1 MTSTVNGSYIYN
13 QVFPLIDYC
22 GDIRAMEKNGS
33 SGGYSPEFSPNNI
46 RRLIISPDAVLCHY
60 HMTLGK
66 LKSLADVVHLAP
78 QVLARCETMPDYKPI
93 VGVLATSRI
102 CASVEEVIFLTRSN
116 DGSVCL
122 ADNELDF
129 DSLVKSFKRQG
140 SLEDT
145 VKGRYKRL
153 HDFTIVNMSYNEFMT
168 RLRQEGNVFT
178 FICDLAFMQSAG
190 ANVKIVHDEE
200 EWYKS
205 WGSSAQAY
213 KPDGIGKDLHT
224 YFSNIVQKYEDR
236 KKSNDLQKF
245 KDERV
250 KGLEADFEKAYSLY
264 KRASKCY
271 IQITK
276 ASSLM
281 GTNVLFN
288 HPLEKL
294 KPPALYEC
302 GVLKGRNVG
311 QLVQANSEKEALTE
325 NTKILKAFVVD
336 IHDCLMMFLLKNL
349 TELCQTR
356 PVTANVVVRTM
367 EPTLKVPA
375 LCRDYAAQ
383 IKAVTGVDFNGQS
396 LKTSLI
402 NVSWYCANI
411 LFSKSGK
418 RFSRGEENRGY
429 WEDLLA

>member
-1 MTSTVNGSYIYN
+1 MANAINGSYIYN

-22 GDIRAMEKNGS
+22 GDIRAADKNGMF
-33 SGGYSPEFSPNNI
+33 GTYSPAFSPNNI

-60 HMTLGK
+60 HMTLGR
-66 LKSLADVVHLAP
+66 LKSLADVVHLSP
-78 QVLARCETMPDYKPI
+78 QVLARCEDMPDYKPI

-102 CASVEEVIFLTRSN
+102 CASVEEVIFLTCAN
-116 DGSVCL
+116 DGSMYL
-122 ADNELDF
+122 ANNELDF

-153 HDFTIVNMSYNEFMT
+153 HDFTVVNISYNEFMS
-168 RLRQEGNVFT
+168 RLRQEGNAFT
-178 FICDLAFMQSAG
+178 FICDLAFMRSAG

-200 EWYKS
+200 DWYKS
-205 WGSSAQAY
+205 WGSSAQVY
-213 KPDGIGKDLHT
+213 KPDGVGEALHSHFT
-224 YFSNIVQKYEDR
+224 KIAQKYEDG
-236 KKSNDLQKF
+236 KKSDELQKF

-250 KGLEADFEKAYSLY
+250 KGLESDFEKTYGLY
-264 KRASKCY
+264 KKASKCY
-271 IQITK
+271 IQISK

-302 GVLKGRNVG
+302 HILKDRNVG
-311 QLVQANSEKEALTE
+311 QLVQATSEKEALTE

-336 IHDCLMMFLLKNL
+336 VHDCLMQFLLKNL
-349 TELCQTR
+349 AELCQTR
-356 PVTANVVVRTM
+356 PITAKIVAKHLDSSLM
-367 EPTLKVPA
+367 IPA
-375 LCRDYAAQ
+375 LCRSYASQ
-383 IKAVTGVDFNGQS
+383 IEAVTDVQFTGKS
-396 LKTSLI
+396 LKASLI
-402 NVSWYCANI
+402 NVSWYCADI

-429 WEDLLA
+429 WEDLLS